1 MLDMESILRLKVGI
15 ECIQLPWRK
24 INYAI
29 GDTGK
34 ITIIGNEENKVNI
47 PYNIINALE
56 FG

>member
-1 MLDMESILRLKVGI
+1 MESILKLKAGI
-15 ECIQLPWRK
+15 ECRQLPWRK

-47 PYNIINALE
+47 PYNIINALV